1 MLQNLYPR
9 QYFWDTRFLT
19 TLLCWN
25 IVAECAILSWSG
37 VQHSVTEIFK
47 HPQASPIPPTQTIQ
61 ASSAQLSN
69 ASPGYLFCDQLQLD
83 LSAMPQIFIF
93 PFRSGYYGVLRT
105 TKSKKGF
112 PFSLSLGYWKMLIAK
127 FSNVTRETI
136 NFLGTRDPWSCSSV
150 KCECKALHWGLI
162 KHPLQVWSV
171 MSLSRLLPISSPPVP
186 SLFAINTSTL
196 LMARLRKT
204 VVIVE
209 TSLSS
214 QETLLSVSGEL
225 KHCAGFH
232 WSDSNKL
239 LEFWECFR
247 SVIGVLTKYSSPSP
261 CVSEEWITADR
272 SSGMFVESLE
282 EDGDG
287 PGIHYR
293 NMDICKHYTAIIWR
307 RGSAVLLS
315 EIPH

>member
-1 MLQNLYPR
+1 M
-9 QYFWDTRFLT
+9 
-19 TLLCWN
+19 
-25 IVAECAILSWSG
+25 AECAILSWSG

-61 ASSAQLSN
+61 ASSAQLSS

-112 PFSLSLGYWKMLIAK
+112 SVCHHRDQYPLLSA
-127 FSNVTRETI
+127 S
-136 NFLGTRDPWSCSSV
+136 
-150 KCECKALHWGLI
+150 
-162 KHPLQVWSV
+162 
-171 MSLSRLLPISSPPVP
+171 P
-186 SLFAINTSTL
+186 SLFAIINTSTL

-204 VVIVE
+204 AVIVE

-232 WSDSNKL
+232 SSDSNKL

-261 CVSEEWITADR
+261 RVSEECITADR
-272 SSGMFVESLE
+272 SSGMFVESLD

>member
-1 MLQNLYPR
+1 M
-9 QYFWDTRFLT
+9 
-19 TLLCWN
+19 
-25 IVAECAILSWSG
+25 AECAILSWSG

-112 PFSLSLGYWKMLIAK
+112 SFSLSLGYWKMLRAK

-204 VVIVE
+204 VVLLKLVSQVKRLCCLCLVNSNIALVS
-209 TSLSS
+209 TSYLNSENVFVQSS
-214 QETLLSVSGEL
+214 ECWQSTARPRLAYLRSGSRQTGARGCL
-225 KHCAGFH
+225 
-232 WSDSNKL
+232 WS
-239 LEFWECFR
+239 
-247 SVIGVLTKYSSPSP
+247 
-261 CVSEEWITADR
+261 
-272 SSGMFVESLE
+272 
-282 EDGDG
+282 
-287 PGIHYR
+287 H
-293 NMDICKHYTAIIWR
+293 
-307 RGSAVLLS
+307 
-315 EIPH
+315 

>member
-1 MLQNLYPR
+1 M
-9 QYFWDTRFLT
+9 
-19 TLLCWN
+19 
-25 IVAECAILSWSG
+25 AECAILSWSG

-47 HPQASPIPPTQTIQ
+47 HLQASPIPPTQTIQ

-204 VVIVE
+204 VVI
-209 TSLSS
+209 
-214 QETLLSVSGEL
+214 
-225 KHCAGFH
+225 
-232 WSDSNKL
+232 
-239 LEFWECFR
+239 R
-247 SVIGVLTKYSSPSP
+247 
-261 CVSEEWITADR
+261 
-272 SSGMFVESLE
+272 
-282 EDGDG
+282 
-287 PGIHYR
+287 
-293 NMDICKHYTAIIWR
+293 
-307 RGSAVLLS
+307 VLLIW
-315 EIPH
+315 EIQRFCNIPFNSGHDLPL